1 MTASELKYQ
10 IEDHGHEPYFFTRKT
25 MKFFG
30 DTMRNYGV
38 SKTTI
43 NTNYE
48 NGLAVYRLYRKSPV
62 KHGLKTSAYF
72 DAETFMRVNP
82 K

>member
-10 IEDHGHEPYFFTRKT
+10 VEGHGHEPYFFTSKT

-30 DTMRNYGV
+30 DTWRNYGV

-48 NGLAVYRLYRKSPV
+48 NGLSVYKLYRKNPV
-62 KHGLKTSAYF
+62 KHGLQTSAYF
-72 DAETFMRVNP
+72 DADTFMRVNP
-82 K
+82 R